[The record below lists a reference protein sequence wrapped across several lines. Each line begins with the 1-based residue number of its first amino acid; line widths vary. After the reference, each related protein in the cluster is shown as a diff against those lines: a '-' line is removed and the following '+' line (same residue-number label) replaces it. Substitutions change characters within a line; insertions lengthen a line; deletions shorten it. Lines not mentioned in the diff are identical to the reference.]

1 MSSVRSVSSS
11 APSHSGTTTVD
22 LFVAQEEV
30 DVGSLQQSLLSLSD
44 DLLSVELQLHRL
56 HGSCEGLACGC
67 SSLSERVDA
76 LHSSLASL
84 CEKTEVI
91 SNYTQV
97 VVMVPS
103 NVARVADLPNP
114 LLGVTNESR
123 EGGRI
128 DCGRSQGV
136 RACRRGGAARPAR
149 SSSEAPLGTVRGSGE
164 EDRVRAGPT
173 GKGGATAGGAGEALC
188 SNGGDAGARRCCAN
202 DEP

>member
-1 MSSVRSVSSS
+1 M
-11 APSHSGTTTVD
+11 
-22 LFVAQEEV
+22 
-30 DVGSLQQSLLSLSD
+30 GSLQQSLLSLSD

-56 HGSCEGLACGC
+56 HGSCEGLASGC

-91 SNYTQV
+91 SSYTQV
-97 VVMVPS
+97 VVVVTS
-103 NVARVADLPNP
+103 NVARFADLPNP

-136 RACRRGGAARPAR
+136 RASRGGGAAHPAR
-149 SSSEAPLGTVRGSGE
+149 SHSEEPLGTIRGSGE
-164 EDRVRAGPT
+164 EDRLRAGSIGKT
-173 GKGGATAGGAGEALC
+173 GAAPGGAGEALC
-188 SNGGDAGARRCCAN
+188 SNWGNTGASRCSAN
-202 DEP
+202 D